1 MIADPRFSPQT
12 MTAEEYLAWEEQQ
25 EDKYEYVDGEIIA
38 MTGGTLPHNDI
49 ALNFYS
55 LLRPHLKKKGCRV
68 NVADA
73 KVQGKANRRYFY
85 PDLVISCHSE
95 DQKAK
100 KWIQFPTV
108 IIEVLSPSTANY
120 DKSQKLKWYRQIPSL
135 QEYILVDSQR
145 VSVEMF
151 QRQAGKMWGY
161 RDYDADESFVIP
173 SIEFTCDVA
182 LLYEDIDLAPEADL

>member
-1 MIADPRFSPQT
+1 MIAGSKFPLQN

-55 LLRPHLKKKGCRV
+55 LLRPHLKKRGCRV

-85 PDLVISCHSE
+85 PDLVISCHPE

-100 KWIQFPTV
+100 KWIQFPTI

-145 VSVEMF
+145 ISVEMF

-161 RDYDADESFVIP
+161 SDYDADESFVIP
-173 SIEFTCDVA
+173 SIEFKCDVA
-182 LLYEDIDLAPEADL
+182 LLYEDIDLAPEADI